1 MSYDP
6 TQPLPSSG
14 WQGNGRQDN
23 GWQTPQSPQ
32 DPRGQRDPRDR
43 RDQDDFRDYRGQ
55 GQPPGQAP
63 TQVYP
68 VQKPR
73 RRRKRWPLITGIIVV
88 VVLVLL
94 VVADRVANAI
104 AENTMANQI
113 QQQGFPVK
121 PNVTIE
127 GFPFFTQLASH
138 DFNTVNISASNVT
151 EGPLTISTINATL
164 HGMHVNGSFSGA
176 TIDTINGTALINFQE
191 LANAGG
197 LSQGITLT
205 PDPGHPNEI
214 NANVNLGIIDTT
226 LTAKLTRM
234 SANEF
239 NVSLVSAGDVPTNLL
254 GNLANF
260 NVSIPKLPAGVTI
273 DSVNVTQQGI
283 VVTITGHNTTL
294 SE

>member
-14 WQGNGRQDN
+14 WQGNGRQEN
-23 GWQTPQSPQ
+23 GWQSPQ
-32 DPRGQRDPRDR
+32 DPRQPQDH
-43 RDQDDFRDYRGQ
+43 RDQDNFRDYRAQ
-55 GQPPGQAP
+55 SQPPAQPP

-68 VQKPR
+68 VQRPR

-88 VVLVLL
+88 VILGLL

-138 DFNTVNISASNVT
+138 DFNTVNISAANVT

-176 TIDTINGTALINFQE
+176 TIDTINGSALVTFGE

-197 LSQGITLT
+197 LPQGITLT

-214 NANVNLGIIDTT
+214 NANVDLGIVNTT
-226 LTAKLTRM
+226 LTAKLTRT
-234 SANEF
+234 SASQF
-239 NVSLVSAGDVPTNLL
+239 NVSLISAGDVPTNLL

-283 VVTITGHNTTL
+283 VITITGHNTTL